1 MTDQNTAV
9 LQHWMKTV
17 ITSYG
22 HLEDKLRQAR
32 TKHRIH
38 ESEVV
43 AAGGGAS
50 VYRRLQVYTS
60 GYVLRLL
67 DCMAAD
73 FPVLKKFVGDGVFHS
88 FVKAYLLWK
97 TPSSYTLYDLG
108 SSFPQFL
115 AETRPARAFE
125 DAAENAMLDLPA
137 EMARLER
144 ARQETLRARGTE
156 GDKRA
161 HTTDLSLQEL
171 IRTPQVIVQA
181 SCLRLLELSFPLMGM
196 YEAVSKGIDYDLPAP
211 GKSYIA
217 VSRKH
222 YRPVMEELTDWQYH
236 FLRACERPID
246 VSVAAAATAA
256 ICDLPYPLLLADL
269 YIWLPFFLESGFVL
283 MPPETD
289 TASIA

>member
-1 MTDQNTAV
+1 MTDQNTTV

-22 HLEDKLRQAR
+22 HLENKLRQAR
-32 TKHRIH
+32 TQHQLH
-38 ESEVV
+38 ETEVV
-43 AAGGGAS
+43 AAGSGAS

-67 DCMAAD
+67 DCMSAD
-73 FPVLKKFVGDGVFHS
+73 FPVLKKFVGDEVFHS

-97 TPSSYTLYDLG
+97 SPSSYTLYDLG
-108 SSFPQFL
+108 HAFPRFL
-115 AETRPARAFE
+115 AETRPVRAFE
-125 DAAENAMLDLPA
+125 DPDGNALLDLPA

-144 ARQETLRARGTE
+144 ARQEAVRARGTE
-156 GDKRA
+156 GDKRT
-161 HTTDLSLQEL
+161 HVTGLSLQQL

-181 SCLRLLELSFPLMGM
+181 PCLRLLELSFPLTGM
-196 YEAVSKGIDYDLPAP
+196 YEAISKDLDYDLPAP
-211 GKSYIA
+211 AKSYIA

-222 YRPVMEELTDWQYH
+222 YRPVMEELADWQYH

-283 MPPETD
+283 MLPD
-289 TASIA
+289 TESSS